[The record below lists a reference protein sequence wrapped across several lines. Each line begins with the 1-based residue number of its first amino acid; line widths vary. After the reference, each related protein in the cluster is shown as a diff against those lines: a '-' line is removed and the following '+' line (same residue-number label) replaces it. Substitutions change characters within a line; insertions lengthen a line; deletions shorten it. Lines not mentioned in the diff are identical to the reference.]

1 MKTKLKGLWHKTK
14 PQKMSEKI
22 LSSEVKVYYSILFNS
37 FFFVV
42 DFAYVEDVG
51 RCIFN

>member
-22 LSSEVKVYYSILFNS
+22 LSSEVKVYYGILFNV
-37 FFFVV
+37 FFL
-42 DFAYVEDVG
+42 
-51 RCIFN
+51 CLILLMLKM